1 MIKRWE
7 NFVWD
12 SLAMFKTEQIINQ
25 WESEFIQIEENRKI
39 WKPRISLVKSDILIK
54 KVTNI
59 IYNRMVEKKYTC
71 NWP

>member
-1 MIKRWE
+1 
-7 NFVWD
+7 
-12 SLAMFKTEQIINQ
+12 MFKTEQIINQ

-59 IYNRMVEKKYTC
+59 IYNRMVEKKIYM
-71 NWP
+71 

>member
-1 MIKRWE
+1 
-7 NFVWD
+7 
-12 SLAMFKTEQIINQ
+12 MFKTEQIINQ

-59 IYNRMVEKKYTC
+59 IYNRMVEKKYTY

>member
-1 MIKRWE
+1 M
-7 NFVWD
+7 FWD

-59 IYNRMVEKKYTC
+59 IYNRMVEKKIYM
-71 NWP
+71 